1 MSERGIDKLI
11 RRALAVAIICVFFN
25 ACSGKYKNRI
35 NFNPTEPLRVA
46 VLPFIIKDSRGRI
59 IQKEGRLL
67 LDNFGLIS
75 SAVEETPAQIV
86 RKQVITELKKSSLDL
101 VSSTLIDIDL
111 PHHGYAKPDGT
122 LDLERL
128 WQVPASEIC
137 SSFLSCD
144 AVLYGTINKWE
155 RSYYGIESV
164 NKVAIEL
171 KLVSAQPGEVVLYQ
185 ASGED
190 SESRGITKIPTGF
203 SSVFI
208 EPIIGLDSEIISR
221 LSNSIVRKILAPL
234 VVANRPV
241 FIDSSPPAIYASSH
255 DGANRKISKEQPL
268 IVVLFG
274 SEGAQSSFSIG
285 SSIESVPMVER
296 SPGHYYGEYVP
307 LQTDKFKD
315 QKVSVSI
322 VDLAGRKSVSNTPG
336 GLISYP

>member
-1 MSERGIDKLI
+1 MLAPILSRHFLLLI
-11 RRALAVAIICVFFN
+11 TISLILS
-25 ACSGKYKNRI
+25 ACSGKYKTRI
-35 NFNPTEPLRVA
+35 DFNPAEPLRVA
-46 VLPFIIKDSRGRI
+46 VLPFIIKDSKGKI

-75 SAVEETPAQIV
+75 SAVEETPTQIA
-86 RKQVITELKKSSLDL
+86 RKQVIAELEKSSLDL

-122 LDLERL
+122 LDLERI
-128 WQVPASEIC
+128 WQIPPSEIC
-137 SSFLSCD
+137 SGFLSCD
-144 AVLYGTINKWE
+144 AVLYGTVTKWD

-164 NKVAIEL
+164 NRVAIDL
-171 KLVSAQPGEVVLYQ
+171 KIVSAKPGAAVLYE
-185 ASGED
+185 ASGQD

-208 EPIIGLDSEIISR
+208 EPIIGLDSEIISK
-221 LSNSIVRKILAPL
+221 LSNSIIQKILAPL
-234 VVANRPV
+234 VIANRPAFV
-241 FIDSSPPAIYASSH
+241 NSSAPAIYASSH
-255 DGANRKISKEQPL
+255 DGAKRRITKTEPL

-285 SSIESVPMVER
+285 SAIESVPMIER

-307 LQTDKFKD
+307 LKTDRFKD
-315 QKVSVSI
+315 QKIQVSI
-322 VDLAGRKSVSNTPG
+322 VDSAGRKSVSNTPG